1 MVCGWTLS
9 QAKMNVW
16 GRKSWVEGCLKVKG
30 VEKGEIAGAV
40 CATDDGLFSGQGWN
54 QPESAKWLKKNWL
67 FQ

>member
-1 MVCGWTLS
+1 
-9 QAKMNVW
+9 MNVW

-54 QPESAKWLKKNWL
+54 QPESAK
-67 FQ
+67 